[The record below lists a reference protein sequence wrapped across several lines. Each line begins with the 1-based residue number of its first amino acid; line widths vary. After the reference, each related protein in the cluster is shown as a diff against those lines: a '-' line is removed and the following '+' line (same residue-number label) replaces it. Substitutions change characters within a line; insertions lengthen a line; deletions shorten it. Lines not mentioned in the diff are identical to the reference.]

1 MRAGYFWWLQQ
12 KRCNEL
18 LHLWGMILPLCHRSF
33 QFSPA
38 LAGVLL
44 YKMNVAT
51 FQFSFLREE
60 RSPRKDMITQGNSYF
75 NSRSLRGER
84 WLLFQEVLLSAQF
97 QFSLPVWGAID
108 SRCQLVQ
115 QGSISILAPCLGSD
129 ISEFLLQVLQLISIL
144 APRVGS
150 DIIDQLNLF
159 EHRNFNSRP
168 LRGERSERWY
178 LCAASLQFQFSLLA
192 WGAI

>member
-1 MRAGYFWWLQQ
+1 MRAGYFGWLQQ

-75 NSRSLRGER
+75 NSRSLLEER
-84 WLLFQEVLLSAQF
+84 CCIPKVVHGLLA
-97 QFSLPVWGAID
+97 
-108 SRCQLVQ
+108 
-115 QGSISILAPCLGSD
+115 ISILAPPC
-129 ISEFLLQVLQLISIL
+129 E
-144 APRVGS
+144 
-150 DIIDQLNLF
+150 
-159 EHRNFNSRP
+159 
-168 LRGERSERWY
+168 ERANY
-178 LCAASLQFQFSLLA
+178 
-192 WGAI
+192 

>member
-1 MRAGYFWWLQQ
+1 MKPFASPLCVVKIIKHEKKPAFMRAGYFWWLQQ

-75 NSRSLRGER
+75 NSR
-84 WLLFQEVLLSAQF
+84 
-97 QFSLPVWGAID
+97 
-108 SRCQLVQ
+108 
-115 QGSISILAPCLGSD
+115 
-129 ISEFLLQVLQLISIL
+129 
-144 APRVGS
+144 
-150 DIIDQLNLF
+150 
-159 EHRNFNSRP
+159 P
-168 LRGERSERWY
+168 LRGERAKMPICHPSCHYFNSRSLREERY
-178 LCAASLQFQFSLLA
+178 ITGQSNKDIIVISILALSVGSDLCAYTTH
-192 WGAI
+192 

>member
-1 MRAGYFWWLQQ
+1 MRAGYFGWLQQ

-75 NSRSLRGER
+75 NSRSPAG
-84 WLLFQEVLLSAQF
+84 
-97 QFSLPVWGAID
+97 GAIC
-108 SRCQLVQ
+108 STSQNT
-115 QGSISILAPCLGSD
+115 ATK
-129 ISEFLLQVLQLISIL
+129 
-144 APRVGS
+144 
-150 DIIDQLNLF
+150 
-159 EHRNFNSRP
+159 
-168 LRGERSERWY
+168 
-178 LCAASLQFQFSLLA
+178 
-192 WGAI
+192 

>member
-1 MRAGYFWWLQQ
+1 MKPFASPLCVVKIIKHEKKPAFMRAGYFWWLQQ

-75 NSRSLRGER
+75 NSRSLPGER
-84 WLLFQEVLLSAQF
+84 YLGISAAGA
-97 QFSLPVWGAID
+97 PVD
-108 SRCQLVQ
+108 FNSR
-115 QGSISILAPCLGSD
+115 
-129 ISEFLLQVLQLISIL
+129 
-144 APRVGS
+144 PRLGS